1 MAIGSERKNR
11 RVPYEPKGRSSAAS
25 AAKSAAGGKNVRK
38 KGNVKKAAEPK
49 KPSRRKKRKGFSL
62 PSLPFSSQG
71 FWRFLRW
78 LIALSLIGFLMFGA
92 AVGLL
97 KAWRFCVT
105 SPYFAITDI
114 QVSGNSQV
122 KTPEVLD
129 ICGIRKG
136 ANSMTVKIHEAEQE
150 LVKNPW
156 VESVSI
162 RREMPGTFI
171 IKIKEREPVFFA
183 KKDQTLFFLNIKG
196 QFIAPVTS
204 RNYRSLPMLELGP
217 GGDDI
222 LPVLGDFAKMFGSS
236 GFPFRLSQISW
247 VRLSAASGF
256 ELYWEARRM
265 HLAIGFEN
273 WQENLKRIASVVSD
287 VEKRKETERVS
298 SIRAADGQVWMTR
311 TPEEKKQPQSKPA
324 R

>member
-1 MAIGSERKNR
+1 
-11 RVPYEPKGRSSAAS
+11 
-25 AAKSAAGGKNVRK
+25 
-38 KGNVKKAAEPK
+38 
-49 KPSRRKKRKGFSL
+49 
-62 PSLPFSSQG
+62 
-71 FWRFLRW
+71 
-78 LIALSLIGFLMFGA
+78 
-92 AVGLL
+92 
-97 KAWRFCVT
+97 
-105 SPYFAITDI
+105 
-114 QVSGNSQV
+114 
-122 KTPEVLD
+122 
-129 ICGIRKG
+129 
-136 ANSMTVKIHEAEQE
+136 
-150 LVKNPW
+150 
-156 VESVSI
+156 
-162 RREMPGTFI
+162 EMPGTFI

-247 VRLSAASGF
+247 VRLSVANGF

-311 TPEEKKQPQSKPA
+311 TPEEKKLPPSKPA